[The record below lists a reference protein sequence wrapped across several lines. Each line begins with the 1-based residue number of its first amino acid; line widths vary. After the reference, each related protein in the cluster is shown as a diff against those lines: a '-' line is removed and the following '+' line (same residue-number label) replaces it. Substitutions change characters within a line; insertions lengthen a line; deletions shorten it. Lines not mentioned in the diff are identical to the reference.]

1 MKSTSSSLVIIVNAF
16 SRAESL
22 ERCLASIQ
30 NSTANFDIPIV
41 VIHQRGSREVEQVL
55 LDHSSLISHVRLVN
69 GQGRTPLENIN
80 HNRLLGYQIA
90 FNDYKAD
97 WVIAIEE
104 DVVLSKDAISFV
116 RFVLDRYVKNR
127 FFRGINFGS
136 REPFSADLIDT
147 YSLLRYGMHGQGSVI
162 GRRTWDFIIR
172 REIENRFSTHGF
184 DSLIEQHLKLGFMV
198 TPNLSRSLD
207 TGWDGTHMP
216 DDKNDS
222 YFTEM
227 RESFVGDI
235 DAPSSYQ
242 QLDLLHRWRE
252 DLEVYKLHKTPRFVL
267 RSKWYELKHEIK
279 KSYLRSAA

>member
-22 ERCLASIQ
+22 ERCLVSIQ
-30 NSTANFDIPIV
+30 NSTANFDIPIL
-41 VIHQRGSREVEQVL
+41 VIHQRGSLEVEKIL

-90 FNDYKAD
+90 FNEYKAD

-104 DVVLSKDAISFV
+104 DVILSKDAISFV
-116 RFVLDRYVKNR
+116 RYILDIYKKRR

-136 REPFSADLIDT
+136 REPFSPELIGT
-147 YSLLRYGMHGQGSVI
+147 FSLLRYGMHGQGSVI
-162 GRRTWDFIIR
+162 GRKTWDYIVR
-172 REIENRFSTHGF
+172 RKIEKKFSTHGF

-216 DDKNDS
+216 SDENDA
-222 YFTEM
+222 YFMEM
-227 RESFVGDI
+227 RKSFIGEVDV
-235 DAPSSYQ
+235 PLNYH
-242 QLDLLHRWRE
+242 QLNLLHRWRE
-252 DLEVYKLHKTPRFVL
+252 DLEVYKLHKTPRFFL
-267 RSKWYELKHEIK
+267 RTKWYAFKHQIK
-279 KSYLRSAA
+279 GYI